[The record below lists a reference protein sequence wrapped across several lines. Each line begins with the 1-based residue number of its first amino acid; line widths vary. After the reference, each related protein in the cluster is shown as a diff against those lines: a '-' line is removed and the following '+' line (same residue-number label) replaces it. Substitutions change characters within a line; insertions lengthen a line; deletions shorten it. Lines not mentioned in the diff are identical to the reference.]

1 MWFKFILMLSCLYD
15 KKFVIPQNA
24 IRFVFI
30 FVWSWGLPLSYNFKF
45 LPICNFISNFNIF
58 HLMSQ
63 IESYCQ
69 YQNGTD
75 SYWKLLL
82 TVSGTDSH
90 TENYRS
96 LFQELTHILKINA
109 HCFRNWLI
117 LKIIAHCFRNWLIL
131 KMIAHCFRNWLTYW
145 KLMLTVSGTDSH
157 TENYR
162 SLFQELTHILKI
174 ISHCFRN
181 WLTYWKLSVTVSS
194 NTKWHYR

>member
-75 SYWKLLL
+75 SYWKLSL
-82 TVSGTDSH
+82 TVSGADSH
-90 TENYRS
+90 TENY
-96 LFQELTHILKINA
+96 Q
-109 HCFRNWLI
+109 
-117 LKIIAHCFRNWLIL
+117 
-131 KMIAHCFRNWLTYW
+131 
-145 KLMLTVSGTDSH
+145 
-157 TENYR
+157 

-174 ISHCFRN
+174 ISHCFVKYKMTLSIKTIMSVLKI
-181 WLTYWKLSVTVSS
+181 LTYIITSITSFPIWLAENLAIISVWTFVAVVILYRQLHSWIWVETLYGLFFLISFDNVMIFLSILYLT
-194 NTKWHYR
+194 